1 VWLLRAEITYQKAV
15 IFMLVKFAFP
25 SFVKKSVFRKA
36 VVCFGY
42 GTAAYALS
50 FYALNGS
57 AHLAIIYPAIAYGLA
72 RLEQYWAKTPKV
84 VRQSLA
90 IVLGVVFFW
99 IASNNAMRADAIF
112 FDNVLQLLSDNINV
126 FGAAATGLANTPK
139 YIVALLKIIGIVGF
153 AFVIVLVFK
162 AGNDEDES
170 RRQVGRIFKWMAYL
184 LIGAVMIDI
193 LFA

>member
-1 VWLLRAEITYQKAV
+1 MLANLIRRPFASHS
-15 IFMLVKFAFP
+15 IFQ
-25 SFVKKSVFRKA
+25 RA
-36 VVCFGY
+36 VVAFGY
-42 GTAAYALS
+42 GTAGSALS
-50 FYALNGS
+50 FYALNHS
-57 AHLAIIYPAIAYGLA
+57 AHLVIIYPAIAYGLA

-99 IASNNAMRADAIF
+99 VATNNALRADAIF
-112 FDNVLQLLSDNINV
+112 FDSVLKLLTDNINV
-126 FGAAATGLANTPK
+126 FGAAASSLANAPK